1 MLRNKNKGKAK
12 TPSTGAGTPDNVS
25 MKNNISF
32 ENERDNN
39 VIGNL
44 HQGQDQA
51 GNRVNRKSDRDI
63 AAEKREQ
70 NIERFGQYQDRAI
83 KKLKDRKVV
92 VLKTKPLSYLKE
104 NLERINEEFNFN
116 FREIDSS
123 SRNYLCKGKYE
134 KEVTVSAQKPVSI
147 LSKSINK

>member
-1 MLRNKNKGKAK
+1 
-12 TPSTGAGTPDNVS
+12 

-39 VIGNL
+39 MIGGL
-44 HQGQDQA
+44 HQWQEQA
-51 GNRVNRKSDRDI
+51 ASRAARKNDREV

-70 NIERFGQYQDRAI
+70 NIERFRQYQDRAV
-83 KKLKDRKVV
+83 KKLKDRKVF
-92 VLKTKPLSYLKE
+92 VLKTKPLSQLKE

-134 KEVTVSAQKPVSI
+134 KEVAISAQKPVSI
-147 LSKSINK
+147 MNKSINK

>member
-1 MLRNKNKGKAK
+1 MRNKNKSKAK

-32 ENERDNN
+32 ENERENN
-39 VIGNL
+39 MIGNL
-44 HQGQDQA
+44 HQCQDQA
-51 GNRVNRKSDRDI
+51 GARNPRKNDREV

-70 NIERFGQYQDRAI
+70 NIERFKQYQDRAI

-92 VLKTKPLSYLKE
+92 ILKTKPLSQLKE
-104 NLERINEEFNFN
+104 NIERINEEFNFN
-116 FREIDSS
+116 FREIDSC

-134 KEVTVSAQKPVSI
+134 KEVAVSSQKPVSI
-147 LSKSINK
+147 LNKTLNK